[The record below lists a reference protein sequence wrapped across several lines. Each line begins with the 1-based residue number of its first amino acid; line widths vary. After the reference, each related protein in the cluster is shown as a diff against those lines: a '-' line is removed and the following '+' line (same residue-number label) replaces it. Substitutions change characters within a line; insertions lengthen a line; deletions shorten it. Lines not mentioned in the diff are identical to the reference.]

1 MTTPE
6 NGTQNPNADMS
17 LREQF
22 AQAAY
27 GRTVDAVMSD
37 PERDFSEIVTAAIS
51 ANMDIIYGEHH
62 MYIDETMNQMISA
75 INNAPEN
82 RIKAVTLELPTEMQT
97 LFEPDTFHS
106 MDERQFAIQVSMTM
120 RNSLLLEAERMIE
133 NGEISEDQF
142 IAVSHHIDNIAAQEL
157 ELLGDPGFNIEATVP
172 AAIQRMAAVAIEKGI
187 PVIANDVDR
196 QRGVAAYMSM
206 LDDETLRFSSEQVSQ
221 YLAAGVDDRSDIE
234 HLETMGVDI
243 QGDGVILAHR
253 GFLHIDNT
261 YANGAH
267 EYGYDEILES
277 KGRSV
282 LTVGILPQEMH
293 YTSPDN
299 ADFYILSDN
308 LGEKSRVNRIMYMTP
323 EESQQVVE
331 DFVVD
336 FNPDEDSGLV
346 DPNETLEADADF
358 EPAEPYAPQTPP
370 AGSPF
375 KP

>member
-1 MTTPE
+1 MD
-6 NGTQNPNADMS
+6 G
-17 LREQF
+17 
-22 AQAAY
+22 
-27 GRTVDAVMSD
+27 
-37 PERDFSEIVTAAIS
+37 RDFSEIVTAAIS